1 MDESWDLWLN
11 IDNGNS
17 DYFLV
22 AFIATKDPLLPTH
35 IMRKMAK
42 WMWKKKI
49 SIQWWVFHAY
59 KETKESIFKLLE
71 LISESDLKIM
81 VCVLNKRDYLLQWK
95 FTKDTHL
102 LYNNV
107 TCKLL
112 KSCIDTWILPWT
124 RIIFNAS
131 RKETNRFLNK
141 QFINHIND
149 ALNWIYNIDVQL
161 KYPKQE
167 LWLQIVD
174 TVAFSI
180 YQKYENNNS
189 EFYDMIKN
197 HICIESSY

>member
-1 MDESWDLWLN
+1 
-11 IDNGNS
+11 
-17 DYFLV
+17 
-22 AFIATKDPLLPTH
+22 
-35 IMRKMAK
+35 
-42 WMWKKKI
+42 MWKKKI

-59 KETKESIFKLLE
+59 KETKESIYKLLE

-102 LYNNV
+102 LYNNI

-124 RIIFNAS
+124 IIIFNAS

>member
-22 AFIATKDPLLPTH
+22 AFIATKDPLLATH

-59 KETKESIFKLLE
+59 KETKESIYKLLE

-149 ALNWIYNIDVQL
+149 ALNLIYNIDVQL